1 MAPRTGPRGVT
12 IEDVR
17 RVADQGTDTGD
28 RGGYTF
34 TRRTPG
40 IVGLIPGTTARGM
53 LTQII
58 GGPSSGYGMK
68 YGGYPTQ
75 TQFQQAVIGQAAQA
89 PELAAQMADQAARNR
104 MIEDQAYLDRLNAI
118 YDPYGYYTDR
128 PDNGQNR
135 LEPIVFNA
143 DPSPYAGGSP
153 YAKVGGTMLVPA
165 DSFRG
170 YGQVPAIAEA
180 RSAADEARRQLAANQ
195 AIAAGQGQR
204 YEPMRMAM
212 ADMQAYIAPRIGQG
226 NLPGTRQG
234 AEMRMGELR
243 QMRNLMSGL
252 EQGPIAANLAAT
264 QENEQAAR
272 EADARY
278 ALATRDETSRRLALA
293 TAAGLRAARSTEANT
308 IPLET
313 VSTQL
318 SQVPISSLA
327 QQIATQVYG
336 TPPSLAAGMFTAG
349 TDVNYYNEQ
358 AALEK
363 AQLEAQGIDPN
374 ASIGEIILN
383 TQGPDALNE
392 YNALRAQAAQEKA
405 YEAISSP
412 ELDAY
417 DAEMLNTYGI
427 TPQAAAGDMPVD
439 SARQAFSDPNFVT
452 YLSQAQNE
460 LQNADATTVEEK
472 RSIARD
478 IAAQYYGQTG
488 DPVKA
493 TILLNTLF
501 TFDFL
506 FSVNTGG

>member
-1 MAPRTGPRGVT
+1 V
-12 IEDVR
+12 
-17 RVADQGTDTGD
+17 
-28 RGGYTF
+28 
-34 TRRTPG
+34 
-40 IVGLIPGTTARGM
+40 
-53 LTQII
+53 
-58 GGPSSGYGMK
+58 
-68 YGGYPTQ
+68 
-75 TQFQQAVIGQAAQA
+75 
-89 PELAAQMADQAARNR
+89 
-104 MIEDQAYLDRLNAI
+104 
-118 YDPYGYYTDR
+118 
-128 PDNGQNR
+128 
-135 LEPIVFNA
+135 
-143 DPSPYAGGSP
+143 
-153 YAKVGGTMLVPA
+153 
-165 DSFRG
+165 
-170 YGQVPAIAEA
+170 
-180 RSAADEARRQLAANQ
+180 ADEARRQLAGYQ
-195 AIAAGQGQR
+195 AVAARQGER
-204 YEPMRMAM
+204 YEPMRQSMV
-212 ADMQAYIAPRIGQG
+212 DMEAYIAPRIGQG

-252 EQGPIAANLAAT
+252 EQGPIATNIAAL
-264 QENEQAAR
+264 QEAER
-272 EADARY
+272 ADADAQRRY
-278 ALATRDETSRRLALA
+278 ASATRDETSRRLALA
-293 TAAGLRAARSTEANT
+293 TAAGLRAAESTAANT

-318 SQVPISSLA
+318 SQVPLSSLA

-336 TPPSLAAGMFTAG
+336 APPSLAAGMFTAG

-358 AALEK
+358 AALER

-460 LQNADATTVEEK
+460 LQNADVTTVEEK

-478 IAAQYYGQTG
+478 IAAQYYQQTG